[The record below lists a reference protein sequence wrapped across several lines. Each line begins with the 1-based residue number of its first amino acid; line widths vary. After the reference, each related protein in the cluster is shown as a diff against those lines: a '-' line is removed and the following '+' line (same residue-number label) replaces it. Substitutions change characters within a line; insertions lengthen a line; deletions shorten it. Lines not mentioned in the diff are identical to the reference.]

1 MAFEIGDKV
10 KILDENA
17 DGIILDFVSVG
28 IAIIELDGFPFE
40 FPVTSLLK
48 VDDENNL
55 IHRANERDFDHL
67 MTEGATSKLKEV
79 LMHIPVKIFDKVSR
93 KGVPELDLHIH
104 ELVDKPKA
112 MTNSEMIELQTH
124 RLEQFIHSCMEKS
137 VSEFVVIH
145 GVGEGVLRN
154 EIRKVL
160 QSHGNINFNDADFRE
175 YGAGAT
181 YARIL
186 GLYQG

>member
-1 MAFEIGDKV
+1 MAFQIGDEV

-17 DGIILDFVSVG
+17 DGVILDFVTVSV
-28 IAIIELDGFPFE
+28 AVVELDGFPFE
-40 FPVTSLLK
+40 FPVTSLMK
-48 VDDENNL
+48 VDGDNNL
-55 IHRANERDFDHL
+55 IHRADERDFEHL
-67 MTEGATSKLKEV
+67 MSTGTASKLKEV
-79 LMHIPVKIFDKVSR
+79 LMHIPVKVFDKVSR
-93 KGVPELDLHIH
+93 KGYPELDLHIH
-104 ELVDKPKA
+104 ELVDKPKS

-124 RLEQFIHSCMEKS
+124 RLEQFIHSCIDQS

-145 GVGEGVLRN
+145 GVGEGVLRT

-160 QSHGNINFNDADFRE
+160 QSHGNIDFKDADFRE